1 MAESTST
8 LAQDVVICGGGL
20 AGLLLARQLRREL
33 PDLSVTVI
41 ERVPRP
47 LPDGCHKVGESSVEL
62 GCQYFESLGLA
73 PYLLERH
80 LVKLGLRFFP
90 GGGHLPLHLR
100 TEIGPC
106 SEPVVRSYQ
115 LDRGRLENDLRD
127 MIQAD
132 GATLIEGSKVTT
144 IELGPAGSGHVTAEQ
159 VAEHVAEHVV
169 AYDGGATGPS
179 GTLRAR
185 WLVDASGRQGL
196 LRKRMKITRGSPHT
210 AHAGW
215 FRVKGRVDLND
226 MVPKSETA
234 WHQRPC
240 ANERWRST
248 NHFMGPGYWAWVIPL
263 ATGMTSIGVVI
274 HEDTHEF
281 HEVSSLERCRA
292 FLEKHEPVLARGLAD
307 AEVKDFL
314 CLRKYNNMIAR
325 SWSPDRWGIVGEAGA
340 FVDPLYS
347 PGSDFIT
354 FANCFTTELMR
365 MDLAGEDI
373 AQQVLRYN
381 GQYRAFVSSTTE
393 LFRTAAPI
401 YGHPDAMT
409 AKIYWDNFTYWSYTS
424 QYYQQEVWKWLPDEH
439 RPYDDIGRRFVEY
452 ATSANAL
459 LRAWAE
465 LAPPVIA
472 PVMRAIPAFP
482 SILVEAHIA
491 AGQKLTRP
499 DAQAYVEMRIGQARE
514 VLGELLLRIVQEL
527 GPEHGRDL
535 LERVHYSEWSFSVP
549 PERLELEA
557 LDSRTRRKQLPE
569 IARDIERNLGG
580 VKRHA
585 QAEAARGLLVQAA
598 TA

>member
-1 MAESTST
+1 MSEATRGGT
-8 LAQDVVICGGGL
+8 DDARADVLICGGGL
-20 AGLLLARQLRREL
+20 AGLLLARQIRQEL
-33 PDLSVTVI
+33 PGQSVTVL
-41 ERVPRP
+41 ERSRRP
-47 LPDGCHKVGESSVEL
+47 LPDACHKVGESSVEVASQHL
-62 GCQYFESLGLA
+62 ERLGLG
-73 PYLLERH
+73 PYLKERH
-80 LVKLGLRFFP
+80 IFKLGLRFFP
-90 GGGHLPLHLR
+90 GGGTLPLEQR
-100 TEIGPC
+100 TEIGP
-106 SEPVVRSYQ
+106 SAEPIVRSYQ
-115 LDRGRLENDLRD
+115 LDRGRFESDLRGMLEAD
-127 MIQAD
+127 GVDLIEGARITTLQLGKGGEEHVATYERD
-132 GATLIEGSKVTT
+132 GATHR
-144 IELGPAGSGHVTAEQ
+144 A
-159 VAEHVAEHVV
+159 
-169 AYDGGATGPS
+169 
-179 GTLRAR
+179 RAR
-185 WLVDASGRQGL
+185 WLIDASGRTAL
-196 LRKRMKITRGSPHT
+196 IRRDLKLKRGTKHEAS
-210 AHAGW
+210 AGW
-215 FRVKGRVDLND
+215 FRIAGKFDINSL
-226 MVPKSETA
+226 VPADQTA
-234 WHQRPC
+234 WHGRPC
-240 ANERWRST
+240 ADQRWRST

-439 RPYDDIGRRFVEY
+439 RPFDDIGRRFVEY

-549 PERLELEA
+549 PGRLELEA